1 MFFGTRI
8 IVIISACVLWVN
20 TVNANEVFSCKTVS
34 EANLSSDKAYGF
46 ALYGDD
52 DFDRSF
58 MSKQPTKVLII
69 EHNKQV
75 TFGGEVYAHLKGS
88 SGISGQFYEH
98 GYWGLIEVYDERK
111 SDVTLFT
118 TRSNG
123 NNSQMSNRIEVKLY
137 HCNK

>member
-1 MFFGTRI
+1 MI
-8 IVIISACVLWVN
+8 PNIS
-20 TVNANEVFSCKTVS
+20 NATEVFSCKTVS

-52 DFDRSF
+52 DLERSL
-58 MSKQPTKVLII
+58 MSRQPTKVLII
-69 EHNKQV
+69 EHKKQI
-75 TFGGEVYAHLKGS
+75 TFGGEVYKHLKGS

-98 GYWGLIEVYDERK
+98 GYWGLIEVYDKRK

-123 NNSQMSNRIEVKLY
+123 NNSQMSNRLEVKLY